1 MLEKRKSVE
10 LIDSSNKRQR
20 IDKEIGCLSLNIDVP
35 TRVNGSWHLEGIHA
49 DEQLHPLEV
58 WVVHFSCEDDLKEKG
73 LNVVHFWHDK
83 GFLNVRMSSKSL
95 DATGE
100 FSEII
105 DQQILS

>member
-1 MLEKRKSVE
+1 
-10 LIDSSNKRQR
+10 
-20 IDKEIGCLSLNIDVP
+20 
-35 TRVNGSWHLEGIHA
+35 
-49 DEQLHPLEV
+49 
-58 WVVHFSCEDDLKEKG
+58 DLKEKG